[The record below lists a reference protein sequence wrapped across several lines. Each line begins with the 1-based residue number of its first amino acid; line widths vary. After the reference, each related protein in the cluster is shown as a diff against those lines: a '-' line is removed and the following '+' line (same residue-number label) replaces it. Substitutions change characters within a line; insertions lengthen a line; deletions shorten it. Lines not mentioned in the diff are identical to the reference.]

1 MENLRD
7 DYVSLMHE
15 LAVSY
20 TKEMLSNFDYYL
32 TILGTTVKVSRVVA
46 GEFKKA
52 MGPAYIF
59 DGTETDEDE
68 APISFEERIVINR
81 SQLVSNYKT
90 TTQDLDAYINKNVF
104 MIGDQLEFTSFNT
117 NYKYKI
123 VKIEQFDPYTENLY
137 KLTLAGFE
145 EIKK

>member
-52 MGPAYIF
+52 MGSAYIF

-123 VKIEQFDPYTENLY
+123 VEIEQFDPYTENLY

>member
-46 GEFKKA
+46 SEFKKA

-123 VKIEQFDPYTENLY
+123 VEIEQFDPYTENLY